1 MAQGGTVYQ
10 PLLIGYKR
18 IDGGDWQA
26 TWSIAPG
33 RLVRRTIPVEQFTD
47 ATLATLSQ
55 EIAEKHNPR
64 RQNG

>member
-1 MAQGGTVYQ
+1 MAQSGTVYQ
-10 PLLIGYKR
+10 PLLIGCKR
-18 IDGGDWQA
+18 ISGGDYQA

-33 RLVRRTIPVEQFTD
+33 RVARRTIPVEQFNE

-55 EIAEKHNPR
+55 SVAEKHNPR